1 MKTRLLPVHRRIC
14 RAYTPNPGEASL
26 GRRWHQP
33 SPTLEATVTRVPC
46 LARCAC
52 RSIGRHS
59 QVENHSLL
67 ARGKQLAGSAGSL
80 PSPQVLAAPPRLL
93 FTLLGIPRGTGRAFL
108 GQNQGGKGPLG
119 QVETWM
125 REESHKLFKGLP
137 GKFMCSE
144 ELQVLTQPLQ

>member
-14 RAYTPNPGEASL
+14 RAYMPNPGEASL

-33 SPTLEATVTRVPC
+33 SPTLEATVTAVPG
-46 LARCAC
+46 

-93 FTLLGIPRGTGRAFL
+93 VTLLGIPRGTGRAFL
-108 GQNQGGKGPLG
+108 GQNQGGKGPFG
-119 QVETWM
+119 QVQTWT
-125 REESHKLFKGLP
+125 REESHKLFEGLP
-137 GKFMCSE
+137 GKFTCSE
-144 ELQVLTQPLQ
+144 ELQVLTQPPQ